1 MRDIQEVLERWG
13 GWASGYNS
21 GVDYSPVAAGFKG
34 LLPQTGKSRLSCCD
48 DDGLVIEGCMAQL
61 KLRRPDEFQLVV
73 LHYVCN
79 MQKRAIARAF
89 KKDEKLIRIGLQMG
103 ENFIEGC
110 LSMLDIR
117 LEMDLETERE
127 NIYEKKL
134 TRSAN
139 CVLV

>member
-1 MRDIQEVLERWG
+1 
-13 GWASGYNS
+13 
-21 GVDYSPVAAGFKG
+21 
-34 LLPQTGKSRLSCCD
+34 
-48 DDGLVIEGCMAQL
+48 MAQL
-61 KLRRPDEFQLVV
+61 KRHRPDEYQLVV
-73 LHYVCN
+73 LHYIFN
-79 MQKRAIARAF
+79 LQKRAIAREF

>member
-1 MRDIQEVLERWG
+1 MRDIQLVLERWG
-13 GWASGYNS
+13 GWASGGNS
-21 GVDYSPVAAGFKG
+21 GVDYSPIAAGFKG
-34 LLPQTGKSRLSCCD
+34 LIPQTGKSRLSCCD

-61 KLRRPDEFQLVV
+61 KRRRPDEYQLVV
-73 LHYVCN
+73 LHYIFN
-79 MQKRAIARAF
+79 MQKRAIARLF

-117 LEMDLETERE
+117 LEMDPETERE
-127 NIYEKKL
+127 NIYEKPL